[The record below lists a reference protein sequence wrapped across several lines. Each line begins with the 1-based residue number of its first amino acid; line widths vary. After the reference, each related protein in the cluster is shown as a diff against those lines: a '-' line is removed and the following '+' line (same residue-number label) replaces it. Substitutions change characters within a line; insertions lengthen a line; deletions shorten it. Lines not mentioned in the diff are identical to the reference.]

1 MTMIEVVL
9 ALGRYTGEL
18 SRCPC
23 LTVVGLETGRCEEL
37 SVEDDFSDK
46 GYLQG
51 HYHLRL
57 HVINAQN

>member
-23 LTVVGLETGRCEEL
+23 LTAVGLETGRCEEL

-51 HYHLRL
+51 HYH
-57 HVINAQN
+57 